1 MEISSKLHAIDWI
14 VLSITL
20 IFIVA
25 YGTYVTRKNK
35 NVTDYI
41 KGGNDSKWWTIG
53 LSVMATQASA
63 ITFLSTPGQAFHSG
77 MGFVQFYFGLPI
89 AMVII
94 CVVFIPIY
102 HKLKVYTAY
111 EFLEGRFDLK
121 TRSLAAILFLI
132 QRGLAAGI
140 TIFAPSIILSA
151 VLGWDLLT
159 LNIIIGF
166 LVIIYTVSGGTKAV
180 NITQKQQMIVIF
192 IGMLI
197 AFFMIMSQLPAD
209 LTFTKAL
216 DIAGA
221 SDKMGVL
228 DFSRDLSNRYTIW
241 TGILGGTFLMLSY
254 FGTDQSQVQRYLSGK
269 SVRESQLGLIF
280 NGLLKVPMQFFIL
293 LIGVMVFVFYQ
304 FNASPLNFNPT
315 ASSAVL
321 NSEYALEYQQLE
333 AEHSTIE
340 NAKKAI
346 FIDGFQ
352 PNEREEIQRLNSK
365 DLEIKEAAK
374 AIIQKVDDTS
384 ADKIES
390 NDKDYVFIHF
400 ILNNLPRGLIGLL
413 LAVILSA
420 AMSSTASELNA
431 LASTTAIDLYK
442 RNVKGEKSDEHFVKA
457 SKWFTLLWG
466 IIAISVACVANL
478 FENLIELVNIIGSI
492 FYGNVLGIF
501 LLAFFFKKVN
511 GNAVFKAAAITQV
524 LICLIFYYGIYQYTS
539 QDLDPIISY
548 LWLNFIGCILV
559 CFFSLLFIFKSI
571 NIPSKITLM
580 ITSFTIL
587 KITYDVLNEVSLNIS
602 HIVSLIILFFFL
614 GFFNLNKRM
623 IHEK

>member
-1 MEISSKLHAIDWI
+1 MEIESKLHAVDWI
-14 VLSITL
+14 ILSVTLCSIVL
-20 IFIVA
+20 
-25 YGTYVTRKNK
+25 YGTYVTRKNAT
-35 NVTDYI
+35 VTDYI

-89 AMVII
+89 AMIII

-132 QRGLAAGI
+132 QRGLSAGI
-140 TIFAPSIILSA
+140 TIFAPAIILSA
-151 VLGWDLLT
+151 VLGWDLFT

-180 NITQKQQMIVIF
+180 NVTQKQQMIIIF
-192 IGMLI
+192 IGMII
-197 AFFMIMSQLPAD
+197 AFYMIMSQLPAD
-209 LTFTKAL
+209 ITFSKAL

-221 SDKMGVL
+221 SGKMEVL
-228 DFSRDLSNRYTIW
+228 DFSFDLSNRYTVW

-304 FNASPLNFNPT
+304 FNPSPLNFNPG
-315 ASSAVL
+315 ANEQVAKSKYV
-321 NSEYALEYQQLE
+321 EEYQQLE
-333 AEHSTIE
+333 AAHIAIE
-340 NAKKAI
+340 NTKKLL
-346 FIDGFQ
+346 FSNGFQ
-352 PNEREEIQRLNSK
+352 EEEKQQILELNEQDLLLNVKS
-365 DLEIKEAAK
+365 K
-374 AIIQKVDDTS
+374 AII
-384 ADKIES
+384 DKIDAENISDKVES

-400 ILNNLPRGLIGLL
+400 ILNNLPRGIIGLL

-442 RNVKGEKSDEHFVKA
+442 RNVREDKSEVHYVKA
-457 SKWFTLLWG
+457 SKWFTLAWG
-466 IIAISVACVANL
+466 MIAISVACIANL
-478 FENLIELVNIIGSI
+478 FDNLIQLVNIIGSI

-501 LLAFFFKKVN
+501 LLAFFIKFVK
-511 GNAVFKAAAITQV
+511 GNAVFVAALITQV
-524 LICLIFYYGIYQYTS
+524 LIIGVFL
-539 QDLDPIISY
+539 LDWLPY
-548 LWLNFIGCILV
+548 LWLNLVGCALVMGIAIIIQFFI
-559 CFFSLLFIFKSI
+559 SI
-571 NIPSKITLM
+571 KKKDAKNTAP
-580 ITSFTIL
+580 
-587 KITYDVLNEVSLNIS
+587 V
-602 HIVSLIILFFFL
+602 
-614 GFFNLNKRM
+614 
-623 IHEK
+623 